1 MYADIEAWRFISLR
15 IALMTVLY
23 LENTNVMQAF
33 PPKRLEVL
41 KLLCAQAAITI
52 EKAQM
57 YRSMEEAKQ
66 AAEAATLM
74 KSTCTSINQYINVSF
89 GEYEPRNSNSFQC
102 SHCM

>member
-1 MYADIEAWRFISLR
+1 VHV
-15 IALMTVLY
+15 T
-23 LENTNVMQAF
+23 QAF

-41 KLLCAQAAITI
+41 KLLCAQAAVTI

-74 KSTCTSINQYINVSF
+74 KSTCDSNKYRSNESF
-89 GEYEPRNSNSFQC
+89 GKYEPRNSNPFQRC
-102 SHCM
+102 YCLQRVSPGYQTYNDAKGILRDNPYKCN

>member
-1 MYADIEAWRFISLR
+1 MHANIKARRFVYLR
-15 IALMTVLY
+15 NILITVLY
-23 LENTNVMQAF
+23 LENFHVTQAF

-41 KLLCAQAAITI
+41 KLLCTHAAVTI

-74 KSTCTSINQYINVSF
+74 KSTCTAI
-89 GEYEPRNSNSFQC
+89 
-102 SHCM
+102 

>member
-1 MYADIEAWRFISLR
+1 V
-15 IALMTVLY
+15 T
-23 LENTNVMQAF
+23 QAF

-41 KLLCAQAAITI
+41 RLLCAQAAVTI

-74 KSTCTSINQYINVSF
+74 KSTCTFTEGRINCSF
-89 GEYEPRNSNSFQC
+89 GQYESRNPDSLQC
-102 SHCM
+102 SHRVQCFLTRHSTHTNPKRILRDDKYKRN

>member
-1 MYADIEAWRFISLR
+1 MI
-15 IALMTVLY
+15 VLY
-23 LENTNVMQAF
+23 LENSHVIQAF

-41 KLLCAQAAITI
+41 KLLCAQAAVTI

-74 KSTCTSINQYINVSF
+74 KSTCTSIEDYTNASF
-89 GEYEPRNSNSFQC
+89 GEYESRNPNSVQC
-102 SHCM
+102 CHRM